1 MNQLEQKPLVPITLE
16 DFSSMDFFNRVTVN
30 MTSCTKLEHEE
41 DGDEE
46 NQENSP
52 KVDDKTVTILEA
64 ILVARMGWR

>member
-46 NQENSP
+46 N
-52 KVDDKTVTILEA
+52 
-64 ILVARMGWR
+64 